1 MIWKLKD
8 KEEDIFDEELLNDD
22 SLVLHQKVARLLW
35 QRGVRNKEE
44 IRKFM
49 LPDYNSDILSP
60 FLFKDMTIA
69 MDRLAR
75 AIKNKEK
82 VLVFGDY
89 DADGITASLVLKTA
103 LIDVGLEVEVH
114 IPNKELEGYGLNDQ
128 ALMNF
133 AQKGFTLVITTDC
146 GIANRDEV
154 AGAEKI
160 GMDVIVTDHHHIP
173 PQLPEAIAIINPKIE
188 NCGYPHS
195 DLAGVGVAF
204 KFAQAIYETFLL
216 EKKEKAKW
224 LLDLVAIGTVA
235 DMVPLLGENRA
246 LVKFGLIV
254 LSKTKRTGLQEMFK
268 VGRILIDE
276 NNLPDSQK
284 ISFQIAP
291 RINAAS
297 RMTHAQRAFDLLD
310 EEDRVLAR
318 DMALDLEDQ
327 NSRRQKETTQIV
339 SEAEKIAKNFFKDKN
354 FIFIANQNFPVG
366 TLGLVAG
373 KLADKFKRPVAV
385 LKKEKE
391 ESKGSFRSIPQIN
404 IIEAI
409 EKCSELLVK
418 YGGHNQAAGITIKN
432 ENLEKFYDKLN
443 NIINDELAGK
453 DLSPEIKVDMELF
466 AEDIDLD
473 LVGDLKKMEPF
484 GQGNEKPV
492 FLMRDLIIKDLRW
505 VGNGE
510 KHLKLFLHPSESGPR
525 IFEAIGF
532 NLSERFNALKNGDK
546 INLLFNL
553 EQDEWNGSRKIQMKI
568 IDLKDSL

>member
-1 MIWKLKD
+1 MIWKLEE
-8 KEEDIFDEELLNDD
+8 KEVVFDEELLRDD
-22 SLVLHQKVARLLW
+22 SLSLHPKVINLLA
-35 QRGVRNKEE
+35 QRGVRSKEQ
-44 IRKFM
+44 IKGFIS
-49 LPDYNSDILSP
+49 PDYNLNIGDP
-60 FLFKDMTIA
+60 FLFKDMKKA
-69 MDRLAR
+69 MDRIGL

-89 DADGITASLVLKTA
+89 DADGITASLILKTA
-103 LIDVGLEVEVH
+103 LEEIGLETAVH
-114 IPNKELEGYGLNDQ
+114 IPNKELEGYGLNDE
-128 ALMNF
+128 ALKNF
-133 AQKGFTLVITTDC
+133 SQKGFTLVVTTDC
-146 GIANRDEV
+146 GIANKDEV

-173 PQLPEAIAIINPKIE
+173 PEVPNSVAIINPKME
-188 NCGYPHS
+188 NCGYPCQ

-204 KFAQAIYETFLL
+204 KFAQAIYETFIP
-216 EKKEKAKW
+216 EKKDKVKW

-235 DMVPLLGENRA
+235 DMVPLLGENRV

-254 LSKTKRTGLQEMFK
+254 LSKTKRIGLQEMFK

-276 NNLPDSQK
+276 NNFPDSQK

-297 RMTHAQRAFDLLD
+297 RMTHAQRAFDLLA
-310 EEDRVLAR
+310 EENRILAR

-327 NSRRQKETTQIV
+327 NSRRQKETAQIV

-354 FIFIANQNFPVG
+354 FVFIANQNFPVG

-373 KLADKFKRPVAV
+373 KLVEKFKRPVAV
-385 LKKEKE
+385 LKKEDG

-404 IIEAI
+404 IIESI
-409 EKCSELLVK
+409 EKCNDLLVK

-432 ENLEKFYDKLN
+432 ENLEKFYNKLN
-443 NIINDELAGK
+443 KIIDEELSEK

-466 AEDIDLD
+466 AEDIDLN
-473 LVGDLKKMEPF
+473 LAGDLKKMEPF

-492 FLMRDLIIKDLRW
+492 FMMRNLIIKDLRW

-510 KHLKLFLHPSESGPR
+510 KHLKLFLHPSGSGPR

-532 NLSERFNALKNGDK
+532 NLSERFNSLKNGDK

-568 IDLKDSL
+568 IDIKEDSL